1 MNKRLLF
8 SAVLAATI
16 SANEAKAQKVDLP
29 TPTPI
34 DLKLDGTDTVY
45 LYNVKAQKFL
55 AAGGNWKTRAVFKDA
70 GAPIAIVKNFKADGV
85 TPTGTYTLWDKSG
98 VSKVKNTWTKI
109 FVESANTEGGSS
121 YMDYNNQAGE
131 WKTNFVIHMKADK
144 SFEIQAD
151 TIASHQVADLT
162 SLGETR
168 MGWKNADD
176 LCTISGSDDGTV
188 DNVMRP
194 TLQVSDPDYASYG
207 VEWMA
212 VGEEY
217 NLRISLANAINEAVD
232 AGVDVTGPTAVFNN
246 ASATVEELQ
255 NAIDD
260 VAAAVRQKQIADQN
274 PSPSSPVDM
283 SQFFKNMTCQST
295 DGWNKEGTFDSNGN
309 VGSGGHGTGF
319 QTHDA
324 GTGYVCPD
332 DGETIQN
339 KFIERW
345 VNRNSDPVTNTN
357 VADAGRLSDSKIWQ
371 TLKKVPGGSYVLKG
385 YYYATKQ
392 GSTDKQTG
400 AYALIQVGDET
411 RSIEISNLENKPTLQ
426 NVLVTVPDGGA
437 DLSVGM
443 QTINTTCNHI
453 WFQLTSLQYLG
464 AGNAGLLYTL
474 SDAIESA
481 EADAAALVASSKVI
495 DKINTA
501 VSDAQAIVAK
511 GEAATTE
518 EIENAMKALTQTVT
532 AGKENAQA
540 YEDLETKYNEYNDKV
555 ATLDESLFDLDIF
568 DKFVN
573 GEDEPWTTTYDDV
586 IAVKPYD
593 TEELNKYMEAFAQAY
608 KQTLVSGVK
617 PGQDVPSDLL
627 ADPSFEN
634 GGEGWQG
641 LSTIKTVNKTYQ
653 NAEAYEQAFDLYQ
666 ELTDM
671 PDGVYTITAKAFQR
685 TGSNAN
691 AYPKYVNG
699 TEVINAY
706 IYGNE
711 VEKKVCSVYDFK
723 MDEKSPAGD
732 SNNSGQ
738 SADWSPE
745 DDPTAYYAN
754 SMCGFKAACD
764 KGGYNVSVNVIV
776 KGGKLRFGIK
786 TAEKGS
792 GTWTIWD
799 DFKLHYDGDNYSA
812 VTNEML
818 PEAKELAASKMSS
831 DSLTVLNSAIAA
843 AEGESVTADVATA
856 LAKAVTAARNSV
868 ATYVTLKNAIDA
880 ADERVAA
887 NERSA
892 EAKAAYEAAKAE
904 VVNGYNNGTYKDAE
918 VPEAI
923 KKLDALVQNYLL
935 FDDLSKATAA
945 NPVDISYM
953 IKNSDFSDNFN
964 NWTNVTDKPTGTK
977 QGDTNVNEVEYYG
990 KDNFEFNQT
999 LENMPAGRYQL
1010 TVQGFYRNA
1019 NNVAD
1024 YKDSIANNNMNVKV
1038 MAYINDQETALPT
1051 WAACPVKYS
1060 ELGNVGISSIDGLSK
1075 YEDGAEGVD
1084 STYIP
1089 NNMVSAQA
1097 FFESQQA
1104 GPSYISAPASF
1115 YTPEG
1120 GQITIGAR
1128 KKNTKISG
1136 DWAIFKKF
1144 TLYYLGNGTDGIESV
1159 AGNSNNTGAVVG
1171 THIYNINGIETGRLQ
1186 QGLNIV
1192 KTTLSDGTVRVKK
1205 ILVK

>member
-16 SANEAKAQKVDLP
+16 SANEAKAQKVELP
-29 TPTPI
+29 TPTPL

-55 AAGGNWKTRAVFKDA
+55 AAGGNWNTMAVFKDT
-70 GAPIAIVKNFKADGV
+70 GTPIAIVKNFKADGV

-98 VSKVKNTWTKI
+98 VSGKATWTKV
-109 FVESANTEGGSS
+109 FVDAANAEGGQS

-131 WKTNFVIHMKADK
+131 WKTNFVLHVKENK
-144 SFEIQAD
+144 TLEIQAD
-151 TIASHQVADLT
+151 TIAAHQVADLND
-162 SLGETR
+162 LGNTTTGTR
-168 MGWKNADD
+168 LGYKSDED
-176 LCTISGSDDGTV
+176 LCTGNGGTV
-188 DNVMRP
+188 DIMMRP
-194 TLQVSDPDYASYG
+194 TLQTTDPNYASYG

-212 VGEEY
+212 VGDEY
-217 NLRISLANAINEAVD
+217 KLRLSLANAINAAVD
-232 AGVDVTGPTAVFNN
+232 EGADVAGPTAVYNN
-246 ASATVEELQ
+246 ASASLEDLQ

-260 VAAAVRQKQIADQN
+260 VEVAVRNKKISDQN
-274 PSPSSPVDM
+274 PSPTSPVDM
-283 SQFFKNMTCQST
+283 AQFYKNLTCQSL
-295 DGWNKEGTFDSNGN
+295 DGWNTEGTFDSNGN
-309 VGSGGHGTGF
+309 VGSGGHGTKF

-332 DGETIQN
+332 DGATIQN

-345 VNRNSDPVTNTN
+345 VHRDSDPVTNSN
-357 VADAGRLSDSKIWQ
+357 VSGAGRLSDSDIWQ
-371 TLKKVPGGSYVLKG
+371 TLKNVPGGSYVLKG

-392 GSTDKQTG
+392 GSTEKQKG
-400 AYALIQVGDET
+400 AYALIQVGTEV
-411 RSIEISNLENKPTLQ
+411 RSVEISNLEGKPTLQ
-426 NVLVTVPDGGA
+426 NVLITVPEGGA
-437 DLSVGM
+437 DLSVGF
-443 QTINTTCNHI
+443 QTLNTTCNHV
-453 WFQLTSLQYLG
+453 WFQISSLQYLG

-474 SDAIESA
+474 NDAIESA
-481 EADAAALVASSKVI
+481 KEEAAALVASETVLT
-495 DKINTA
+495 DINTA
-501 VSDAQAIVAK
+501 IDNATAVYGK
-511 GEAATTE
+511 GAAATTE
-518 EIENAMKALTQTVT
+518 EIENAMKTLTQTVT
-532 AGKENAQA
+532 AGKENAEA
-540 YEDLETKYNEYNDKV
+540 YVDLEAAYNEYNSKL
-555 ATLDESLFDLDIF
+555 ATLDESTFNLDIF
-568 DKFVN
+568 DDFI
-573 GEDEPWTTTYDDV
+573 GGSDEKWTTTYDDV
-586 IAVKPYD
+586 ASLKPYN
-593 TEELNKYMEAFAQAY
+593 TAELKEYMDALANAY
-608 KQTLVSGVK
+608 KKTLVSGVK
-617 PGQDVPSDLL
+617 PGNDVPNDLL

-641 LSTIKTVNKTYQ
+641 LSGITAVNKTYQ
-653 NAEAYEQAFDLYQ
+653 NAEAYEKAFDLYQ
-666 ELTDM
+666 ELTDF

-685 TGSNAN
+685 TGTNAN
-691 AYPKYVNG
+691 AYPKHVNG

-711 VEKKVCSVYDFK
+711 VEKKVCSVYDGK
-723 MDEKSPAGD
+723 MTEKSPAGD
-732 SNNSGQ
+732 GDNSGQ

-764 KGGYNVSVNVIV
+764 QGLYNISVNVIV

-831 DSLTVLNSAIAA
+831 DSLTVLNAAIAA
-843 AEGESVTADVATA
+843 AEGENVTADVATA

-868 ATYVTLKNAIDA
+868 ATYVTLKDAIAA

-892 EAKAAYEAAKAE
+892 EAKAAYDNAKAE

-918 VPEAI
+918 VPAAI
-923 KKLDALVQNYLL
+923 KKLDELVQNYLL
-935 FDDLSKATAA
+935 FDDLAKATAT

-953 IKNSDFSDNFN
+953 IKNNDFSDNFN
-964 NWTNVTDKPTGTK
+964 NWKNVTSSPTGTK
-977 QGDTNVNEVEYYG
+977 QGDTDVNEVEYWS

-999 LENMPAGRYQL
+999 LENMPAGRYEL
-1010 TVQGFYRNA
+1010 KVQGFYRSA
-1019 NNVAD
+1019 NNMAD
-1024 YKDSIANNNMNVKV
+1024 YRDSIANNNFNVKV
-1038 MAYINDQETALPT
+1038 RAYINDQETAIPR
-1051 WAACPVKYS
+1051 WSACPVKYS
-1060 ELGNVGISSIDGLSK
+1060 ELGNVGISSVSGLAK
-1075 YEDGAEGVD
+1075 FEDGAEGVD
-1084 STYIP
+1084 STYVP
-1089 NNMVSAQA
+1089 NDMITAQA
-1097 FFESQQA
+1097 FFESEQA
-1104 GPSYISAPASF
+1104 GPAYVSEAASY

-1120 GQITIGAR
+1120 GQIVVGVR
-1128 KKNTKISG
+1128 KTEKISG

-1144 TLYYLGNGTDGIESV
+1144 TLYYLGNNTDGIESV
-1159 AGNSNNTGAVVG
+1159 AGNGNNTGVVVG
-1171 THIYNINGIETGRLQ
+1171 TRIFNVNGIETGRLQ